1 MAVQYVRRNPASP
14 RFVAAVDWTLFA
26 VALLV
31 ITVIPK
37 SISGDA
43 RLRYEALE
51 QFVNTGHLVSPKYST
66 VGPLLS
72 LPLYL
77 IGRGVGAARLV
88 TSYYNALLFLLL
100 LPLAWREFRD
110 EVSPSVRRTLLL
122 MLVFASMFAH
132 HVQRYYGEVFTAVL
146 VTLGVFWL
154 SRGHWARGWA
164 AIVLGAV
171 NCPAC
176 LVGVL
181 GIGFCHARRTRSWLP
196 LLGPVVAFACMRLES
211 LWVRGSLFDTG
222 YNYDSGFHNVLPYS
236 GLPNFSYPFFFGLLA
251 ILLSFGKGLV
261 FFVPGL
267 FLPLPASS
275 PARLR
280 WVHYTLVTFVG
291 GLVLIYAKWWSWY
304 GGWFWGPR
312 FFLIASIP
320 ACISLAMNLG
330 EWPQASTIRRAL
342 MAAVLLLSF
351 WVGVNGLAFQGLGLK
366 LCTQNYFALA
376 EYCYFVPE
384 MSVLWHPIVENA
396 ASVPAP
402 FRVPALVAVGFWA
415 VALLW
420 VGYAIFADLV
430 RRFTSLLLGW
440 REWW

>member
-1 MAVQYVRRNPASP
+1 MSLQDTRRTRLSP
-14 RFVAAVDWTLFA
+14 RFVAAVDWALFA
-26 VALLV
+26 IALFV

-51 QFVNTGHLVSPKYST
+51 HFVMTGHLVSPKYST

-72 LPLYL
+72 WPLYL
-77 IGRGVGAARLV
+77 LGRSLGAARLV

-100 LPLAWREFRD
+100 LPLLWREFRD
-110 EVSPSVRRTLLL
+110 ELSSSARRTQLL

-146 VTLGVFWL
+146 VTIGVFWL

-164 AIVLGAV
+164 VIILGAV
-171 NCPAC
+171 NSPAC
-176 LVGVL
+176 LLGVA
-181 GIGFCHARRTRSWLP
+181 GVAVCHSRRTRSWLP
-196 LLGPVVAFACMRLES
+196 MLGPLFAFALMRLES
-211 LWVRGSLFDTG
+211 SLVRGSFFDTG
-222 YNYDSGFHNVLPYS
+222 YDYDAGFHNVLPYS
-236 GLPNFSYPFFFGLLA
+236 GLPNFSYPFLFGLLA

-280 WVHYTLVTFVG
+280 WVHYTLVTFVV
-291 GLVLIYAKWWSWY
+291 GLVLVYAKWWSWY

-320 ACISLAMNLG
+320 ACLSLAAHLTSWSNL
-330 EWPQASTIRRAL
+330 SVTRRGL
-342 MAAVLLLSF
+342 VAAALLLSF
-351 WVGVNGLAFQGLGLK
+351 WVGVNGLAFQGLGLT

-376 EYCYFVPE
+376 AYCYFVPE

-396 ASVPAP
+396 ASIPAA
-402 FRVPALVAVGFWA
+402 FRIAAFAAAGYWA
-415 VALLW
+415 VALMW
-420 VGYAIFADLV
+420 VGYTPFVDLAL
-430 RRFTSLLLGW
+430 RLRNTLLGW
-440 REWW
+440 RQWW